1 MADRDDRMA
10 SVEVKILLSFIV
22 PNVASVTFDD
32 IYIEQWIDIK
42 ELHIC
47 FIYFIVRRQRV

>member
-22 PNVASVTFDD
+22 PNVASFTFDD

-42 ELHIC
+42 EFPYMFYLFYC
-47 FIYFIVRRQRV
+47 